1 MGQTKKRNY
10 DRYTLAFKLQAVRMA
25 NHPDVMSKAIAESL
39 GIHPVMLYRWQMEHR
54 KGDLKENNHMKPK
67 KPSPKRR
74 QQRIDPGVNKEA
86 ELLKA
91 NKRICE
97 LEKALANREEEL
109 DLLKKAQRLFAE
121 RKKRSSNSSR
131 RTGNNTK

>member
-1 MGQTKKRNY
+1 MGQTRKRNY
-10 DRYTLAFKLQAVRMA
+10 DRYTLDFKLQAVKMA

-54 KGDLKENNHMKPK
+54 KGDLKENKHMKPD

-74 QQRIDPGVNKEA
+74 QQKAGPNVYKEA

-91 NKRICE
+91 NKRIQE

-109 DLLKKAQRLFAE
+109 DLLKKAQRFFAE
-121 RKKRSSNSSR
+121 KKKRSSTSSR
-131 RTGNNTK
+131 RTGNSTK